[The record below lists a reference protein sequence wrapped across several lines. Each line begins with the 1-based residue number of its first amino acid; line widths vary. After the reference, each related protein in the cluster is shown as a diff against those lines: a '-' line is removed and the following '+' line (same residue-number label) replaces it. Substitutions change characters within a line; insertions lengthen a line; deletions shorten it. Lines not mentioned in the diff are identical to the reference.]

1 MLLKKKIPLRY
12 ILGKIKFELAIVL
25 IYTCVFD
32 AFHRFNPEL
41 NTEIPL
47 AIPSVIGTVISLLLA
62 FKSNQAYDRW
72 WEARIVWGAITN
84 DSRTLVRQIMTFYN
98 DPDFS
103 MESNN
108 FIEKLAK
115 RQAAWCYSLG
125 NSLRG
130 ENVYKPIHGLL
141 SSEEFDYVKR
151 HKHVP
156 NALLILHGKDLK
168 DALQGEKINTFQQ
181 IELDKTLTRFCDQMG
196 KCERIKTTIFPTTY
210 GLYIHMTIYLFIMM
224 LPFSLPTML
233 RSLEIPLVTIIAAAF
248 FLVEKMA
255 IHLQDPFENKP
266 TDTPVSTIAKN
277 IEKNLMQMVNE
288 YNDEFSNKSDH
299 FESNMHPK
307 KAVHKMEDYYIL

>member
-25 IYTCVFD
+25 VYTCLFD

-72 WEARIVWGAITN
+72 WEARIIWGAITN
-84 DSRTLVRQIMTFYN
+84 DSRTLIRQMMTFYK
-98 DPDFS
+98 DPAFS
-103 MESNN
+103 MEANN
-108 FIEKLAK
+108 FIEKMAK

-125 NSLRG
+125 NALRG
-130 ENVYKPIHGLL
+130 ENVYKPIQGLL
-141 SSEEFDYVKR
+141 SAEEFDYVKR

-168 DALQGEKINTFQQ
+168 DALQGEKINAFQQ
-181 IELDKTLTRFCDQMG
+181 IQMDTTLTQFCDHMG
-196 KCERIKTTIFPTTY
+196 KCERIKTTVFPTTY

-233 RSLEIPLVTIIAAAF
+233 RTLEIPLVTIIAAAF

-288 YNDEFSNKSDH
+288 YNDEFLNKSEH

-307 KAVHKMEDYYIL
+307 KVIQKMEDYYIL